1 MTENGI
7 GKVISMLRSAADQ
20 LTVAQG
26 QLQSGRNDGWV
37 REYYRETITRL
48 QEDLC
53 IQLRK
58 VPKGDDRLEQLDI
71 FGTDNGKTI

>member
-1 MTENGI
+1 MIEKEVRTM
-7 GKVISMLRSAADQ
+7 VSLLRDSADQ
-20 LTVAQG
+20 LIVALV
-26 QLQSGRNDGWV
+26 QLQSGQNDGWV

-58 VPKGDDRLEQLDI
+58 VPKEETLEQLDI
-71 FGTDNGKTI
+71 FGTEND

>member
-1 MTENGI
+1 MIE
-7 GKVISMLRSAADQ
+7 KQVSDMISTLKSAADQ
-20 LTVAQG
+20 MVVALG

-37 REYYRETITRL
+37 REYYLETITRL

-58 VPKGDDRLEQLDI
+58 VPQQESSEQLNI
-71 FGTDNGKTI
+71 FDTENA

>member
-37 REYYRETITRL
+37 REYYREIVIRL

-53 IQLRK
+53 IQLGK
-58 VPKGDDRLEQLDI
+58 IPLGDGDRPEQLNM
-71 FGTDNGKTI
+71 FGTEND

>member
-1 MTENGI
+1 MTENEI
-7 GKVISMLRSAADQ
+7 SKVISMLKYAADQ
-20 LTVAQG
+20 LAVAQA

-53 IQLRK
+53 IQLGK
-58 VPKGDDRLEQLDI
+58 IPLGDDDRPEQLNM
-71 FGTDNGKTI
+71 FGTEND

>member
-1 MTENGI
+1 MEA
-7 GKVISMLRSAADQ
+7 KHVVEMVSKLRSAADQ
-20 LTVAQG
+20 LVVA
-26 QLQSGRNDGWV
+26 LAHAQSQQNDGWV

-53 IQLRK
+53 IQLQK

-71 FGTDNGKTI
+71 FGTEND